1 MRCPSCHHD
10 NRSDRRFCTHCGTT
24 LAMRCPSCGAAIEV
38 GEKFCG
44 GCGVALTIDGRATTP
59 SAAHVP
65 LLAEKI
71 RQAKATVEGERKQV
85 SVLFVDVKGSME
97 LAEHLDPEAWS
108 QIMQRFFL
116 IFCDSIERFE
126 GFVDKFIG
134 DGAMAL
140 FGAPIAHEDHAQRA
154 CYAALHLR
162 DAVRAYASEVRAQH
176 DMPFAVRIGLNSGE
190 VVVGR
195 IGDDLHMEFTAQGH
209 VVGLAQRMEAAAE
222 SGHICLSEHTAR
234 LVEGYFQLQDLG
246 RITVKGVS
254 EPVRHFDLE
263 AVGSFR
269 TRFDRSRA
277 RGLSAFVGRDREMTA
292 LDAAL
297 ERARSGSGQ
306 VVGVVAEAGTG
317 KSRLCAEF
325 VESCRA
331 RGIPILEGRGVAHG
345 KAIPMLPMLEMWR
358 AFYEIGDGD
367 GPETTR
373 AKIADRLLLMDE
385 SYREVLPF
393 IFDLFGVPDPANPSP
408 AIDPE
413 QRQKR
418 IHGVLKQV
426 LHDPAY
432 DGRHVILLEDLH
444 WFDGASDAYLETTVE
459 NLPATRNL
467 LVVTFRPE
475 YHAPWTERPYYQ
487 RLPLQP
493 LDPEA
498 IHALLRDQLG
508 GRPERREAA
517 PDHPRADQGQSILHR
532 GGGAVA
538 GGRRSAGGRA
548 RRLPTG
554 DAGRGATGA
563 GQHPGRPVL
572 AHRSAAGAREGGAPD
587 RCGDR
592 QDVRRDTARPGHGER
607 HGDRGDGARS
617 GAFDAGGG
625 RVSVRGGALSP
636 ARVLLQ
642 APAHPRG

>member
-10 NRSDRRFCTHCGTT
+10 NRSDRRFCTQCGTT
-24 LAMRCPSCGAAIEV
+24 LAMRCPSCGAPIEV
-38 GEKFCG
+38 GEKLCG
-44 GCGVALTIDGRATTP
+44 GCGATLTIGGRATP
-59 SAAHVP
+59 APAHAP
-65 LLAEKI
+65 LHAEKI
-71 RQAKATVEGERKQV
+71 RQAKATVEGERKHV

-162 DAVRAYASEVRAQH
+162 DAVRTYASEVRAQH

-209 VVGLAQRMEAAAE
+209 VVGLAQRMEALAE

-246 RITVKGVS
+246 RTTVKGVS

-263 AVGSFR
+263 AVGAFR

-277 RGLSAFVGRDREMTA
+277 RGLSAFVGRGREMAA

-297 ERARSGSGQ
+297 ERARDGSGQ
-306 VVGVVAEAGTG
+306 VVGVVGEAGTG

-325 VESCRA
+325 VERCRA
-331 RGIPILEGRGVAHG
+331 RAVPVLEGRGVAHG

-373 AKIADRLLLMDE
+373 AKIAGRLLQMDE
-385 SYREVLPF
+385 SFREVLPF
-393 IFDLFGVPDPANPSP
+393 VFDLFGVPDPANPSP

-418 IHGVLKQV
+418 IHGVLKRI
-426 LHDPAY
+426 LHDPGY
-432 DGRHVILLEDLH
+432 RGLRIILLEDLH
-444 WFDGASDAYLETTVE
+444 WFDGASDAYLETTVDGM
-459 NLPATRNL
+459 PATHDL
-467 LVVTFRPE
+467 LLVTFRPE
-475 YHAPWTERPYYQ
+475 YQARWIQRSYYQ
-487 RLPLQP
+487 QLPLHP

-498 IHALLRDQLG
+498 IRALLRNQLG
-508 GRPERREAA
+508 EDPSVAALPEIIHARTNGNPFFIEEVVQSLAEI
-517 PDHPRADQGQSILHR
+517 GQLV
-532 GGGAVA
+532 G
-538 GGRRSAGGRA
+538 
-548 RRLPTG
+548 
-554 DAGRGATGA
+554 GRGAYRLAT
-563 GQHPGRPVL
+563 PVDTL
-572 AHRSAAGAREGGAPD
+572 QVPASVQAVLSSRIDRLPEREK
-587 RCGDR
+587 
-592 QDVRRDTARPGHGER
+592 QM
-607 HGDRGDGARS
+607 
-617 GAFDAGGG
+617 
-625 RVSVRGGALSP
+625 
-636 ARVLLQ
+636 
-642 APAHPRG
+642 